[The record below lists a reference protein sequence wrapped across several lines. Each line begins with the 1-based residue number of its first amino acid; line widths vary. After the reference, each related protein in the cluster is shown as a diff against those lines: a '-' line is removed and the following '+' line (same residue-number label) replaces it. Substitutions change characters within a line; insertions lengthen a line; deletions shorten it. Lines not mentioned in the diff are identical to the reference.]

1 MSKNTNIPPFMEEGL
16 NAFKK
21 HKFPGVDMETLLTSY
36 QKNVE
41 FMNAAQQIATETT
54 QSLLGLHNQFLLE
67 AFEKW
72 NEQLKNNLSTNA
84 PTDKTTQQAESSKAV
99 IDKMIDHAR
108 EVHSTVE
115 KSNEK
120 LINSLQ
126 KRIKDSVDESVTLAK
141 KSKKKA

>member
-1 MSKNTNIPPFMEEGL
+1 MAKNTNIPPFMEEGL

-54 QSLLGLHNQFLLE
+54 QSLLELHNKFLLE
-67 AFEKW
+67 SFEKW
-72 NEQLKNNLSTNA
+72 NEQLKNNLSTST

-120 LINSLQ
+120 LVNSLQ

-141 KSKKKA
+141 KSKKKS